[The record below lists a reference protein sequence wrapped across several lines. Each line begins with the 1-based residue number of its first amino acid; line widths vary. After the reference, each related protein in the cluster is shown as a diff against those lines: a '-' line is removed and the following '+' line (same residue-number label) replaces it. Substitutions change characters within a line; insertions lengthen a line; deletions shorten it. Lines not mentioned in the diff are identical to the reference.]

1 MPGDALARE
10 GSRGRDAGGAYLGRV
25 TPPPPT
31 TREELAHA
39 ILCARPFRGLD
50 PALARRLA
58 AVASVQRLSQGEHAW
73 RQGQEAEHV
82 HVVLRGVLEL
92 QRGVANAETTLVAF
106 FGPGETP
113 AIPAVLERRP
123 FGGTAYAATP
133 VTEVLRVHAAPIL
146 EELPRSPEL
155 AMAVNRALLD
165 HCRLLHAKVD
175 VLAAGTVPRRLA
187 ALMLDLAERFGDE
200 MEDGCWFIPLALTR
214 GQIATYVGA
223 RVETVIRC
231 CTGWERAGILGKSA
245 DGFAIPCLTG
255 VRAIA
260 RGDDAALDAC
270 RRTCSGLCAGGP
282 PKARPLPV
290 RA

>member
-1 MPGDALARE
+1 MTL
-10 GSRGRDAGGAYLGRV
+10 
-25 TPPPPT
+25 PPPT
-31 TREELAHA
+31 TREELAQA
-39 ILCARPFRGLD
+39 ILRARPFRGLD
-50 PALARRLA
+50 RALARRLA
-58 AVASVQRLSQGEHAW
+58 EVASVHRLSQGEHAW
-73 RQGQEAEHV
+73 RQGQRAEHV

-92 QRGVANAETTLVAF
+92 QRGVPGAETTLVAL

-113 AIPAVLERRP
+113 AVPAVLEQRP
-123 FGGTAYAATP
+123 YGGTAYAATP

-187 ALMLDLAERFGDE
+187 TLMLDLADRFGDE
-200 MEDGCWFIPLALTR
+200 MEDGSWFVPLALSR

-231 CTGWERAGILGKSA
+231 CTGWERAGILGKRA
-245 DGFAIPCLTG
+245 DGIAIPCRAGMT
-255 VRAIA
+255 AIA

-270 RRTCSGLCAGGP
+270 RRTCTCPGACADGP
-282 PKARPLPV
+282 RPRGPLAR
-290 RA
+290 A